1 MADLAL
7 HVSDLAVHVRD
18 HLTLSGCALA
28 LALLA
33 GLPLGAVLA
42 RLGSAREVLLA
53 AVNGARVVPSLA
65 ILALMLPLVGVGFAP
80 ALVAL
85 VLLAIPP
92 IAINTDL
99 GLRGV
104 PAAAVDAAR
113 GLGMSP
119 RQIAAR
125 VEWPLALPVVF
136 AGVRTATVEV
146 IASATLAAFIGGGGL
161 GEYILNGFASG
172 DVPQQLEGAISVA
185 VLTLGADALLAALE
199 RRLSAHGSNAER
211 GRQAA

>member
-1 MADLAL
+1 MSDLAL
-7 HVSDLAVHVRD
+7 HLRD

-28 LALLA
+28 VALAV
-33 GLPLGAVLA
+33 GVPLGALLA
-42 RLGSAREVLLA
+42 RLGTAREAVLAL
-53 AVNGARVVPSLA
+53 VNAARVVPSLA
-65 ILALMLPLVGVGFAP
+65 VLALMLPLVGVGFAP

-104 PAAAVDAAR
+104 PAATVDAAR
-113 GLGMSP
+113 GLGMNR
-119 RQIAAR
+119 RQIRAR

-161 GEYILNGFASG
+161 GEYIINGFASG
-172 DVPQQLEGAISVA
+172 DVPQQLEGAVSVA
-185 VLTLGADALLAALE
+185 VLALGADALLGAIE
-199 RRLSAHGSNAER
+199 RRVSKDSQPDW
-211 GRQAA
+211 GRQPA

>member
-1 MADLAL
+1 
-7 HVSDLAVHVRD
+7 
-18 HLTLSGCALA
+18 
-28 LALLA
+28 
-33 GLPLGAVLA
+33 
-42 RLGSAREVLLA
+42 
-53 AVNGARVVPSLA
+53 VPSLA
-65 ILALMLPLVGVGFAP
+65 VLAVMLPLVGIGFAP

-104 PAAAVDAAR
+104 PAPIVDAAR

-119 RQIAAR
+119 AQIRSR

-161 GEYILNGFASG
+161 GEYIINGFASG
-172 DVPQQLEGAISVA
+172 DVAQQLEGAVLVA
-185 VLTLGADALLAALE
+185 VLALGADALLGLLE
-199 RRLSAHGSNAER
+199 RRFQRADGSQPDW
-211 GRQAA
+211 GRQPG